1 MHETSPAP
9 AVRTAGQS
17 AKRPRQR
24 RGGGAS
30 AGFQLVELMIAL
42 AILGITAAIAVPGYR
57 GYQDRVDNA
66 RAVVGINTVTHK
78 IEQFY
83 ADNLRFPD
91 NLGEIGMAAF
101 TDPWGNPFVYQRILG
116 AGLKGVGKVRK
127 DKNLHPINT
136 DYDLVSSGKN
146 GKTNTQINSG
156 PSSDDIIRANNGKY
170 VGLAR
175 DY

>member
-1 MHETSPAP
+1 MNVNDPAS
-9 AVRTAGQS
+9 AARTVGQPV
-17 AKRPRQR
+17 KRPKYFR
-24 RGGGAS
+24 RGKGS
-30 AGFQLVELMIAL
+30 AGFQLIELMIAL

-57 GYQDRVDNA
+57 GYQERANNA
-66 RAVVGINTVTHK
+66 QAVVGINTLAHR

-83 ADNLRFPD
+83 ADNLRFPN
-91 NLGEIGMAAF
+91 NLGELGMAAF

-146 GKTNTQINSG
+146 GQTNTQINSG
-156 PSSDDIIRANNGKY
+156 PSRDDIIRANNGKY
-170 VGLAR
+170 IGLAQE
-175 DY
+175 Y